1 MIPSGEPTHNII
13 NQLSDLLDEGDV
25 IIDGGNSFYQESIN
39 HGNSLAEKKINF
51 KRDLNKWWEK

>member
-39 HGNSLAEKKINF
+39 HGN
-51 KRDLNKWWEK
+51 